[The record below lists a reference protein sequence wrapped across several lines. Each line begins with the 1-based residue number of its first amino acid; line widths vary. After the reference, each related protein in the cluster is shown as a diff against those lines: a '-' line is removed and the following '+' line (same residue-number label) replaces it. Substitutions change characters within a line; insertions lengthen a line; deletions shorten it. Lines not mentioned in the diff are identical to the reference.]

1 MSAPDLGGWVG
12 ADIGG
17 ADPFVVIV
25 MVLALALMLV
35 LICDP
40 RIGTR
45 R

>member
-1 MSAPDLGGWVG
+1 MSAPDIGGWV
-12 ADIGG
+12 APDIGG
-17 ADPFVVIV
+17 ANPFVVIV